1 MVSLK
6 QLSTTCDFGAHLD
19 DALRDRFVCGLK
31 SEEVQRRLLSMAG
44 LTFKTA
50 CDIALAM
57 HKNFRG
63 HIKDTGTVNKVHME
77 QNKGG
82 WISQSNSAQ
91 QSSQHTEG
99 SSIEQSPRVH
109 FKWVAGQR

>member
-1 MVSLK
+1 MVAFK

-50 CDIALAM
+50 CDTALAM
-57 HKNFRG
+57 ETAARNAQEFSGTHKRHRNSKQSA
-63 HIKDTGTVNKVHME
+63 HGTK
-77 QNKGG
+77 
-82 WISQSNSAQ
+82 
-91 QSSQHTEG
+91 
-99 SSIEQSPRVH
+99 
-109 FKWVAGQR
+109 